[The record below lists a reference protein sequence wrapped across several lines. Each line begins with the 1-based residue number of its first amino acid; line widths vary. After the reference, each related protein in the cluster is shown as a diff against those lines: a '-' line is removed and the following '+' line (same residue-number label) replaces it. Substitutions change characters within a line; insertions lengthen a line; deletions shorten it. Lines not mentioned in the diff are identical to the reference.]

1 MNEQNNIQIDRNV
14 LRWISLGIGL
24 LALLATVVALIAE
37 GKFSTVS
44 WILLGVG
51 IAGIA
56 GFVLVDARAFV
67 SAITGRQGLFGLT
80 TTFMTI
86 FFLAVMVA
94 LYLLLK
100 QANIEPW
107 DVSETQKYTLSDT
120 TTQLLA
126 ELDEPVQVLAFYT
139 PSDYNKEEAELRL
152 GQYERNSDGQLTVD
166 FVDPDADP
174 ALAGKYE
181 VESSGTIIFEQGEQT
196 SRANS
201 VTENELT
208 GALARVLLGNERHL
222 YAITGHGERSFTGY
236 DTIGYST
243 INQHLENFNI
253 ITEEINLLE
262 TGEIPADADMVLI
275 AGPTATFT
283 DTEIAIL
290 SAYLDEGGA
299 AMILSEP
306 GTGGGTLGNGV
317 MGVAFSPDGDSIATG
332 GADGTIRLWDAANG
346 DEIGVI
352 RGHTAG
358 LTDVAFSPD
367 GRRIVSASI
376 DNTVRVWDVE
386 SGEQLAILEGQ
397 TSAVRRAAF
406 SPDGSLIASV
416 GENQAVNVWDA
427 DTYQSMS
434 YSPLAVP
441 VPLMALAFSPNSDH
455 IAAGGGSNETG
466 PIYVWNTETGEAE
479 ISQPLHSNFVFS
491 MAFTPDGQTL
501 KSAAVDGTVGS
512 LDIESGEGSATPR
525 YADTGI
531 SAIAIA
537 GDGTTAYALVDATV
551 HLQADAS
558 APPDEDTVLSGHTDI
573 IWDLAFSPDGSRL
586 VSVGR
591 DNIIDVWNV
600 DEGTLDY
607 MISGHSAVDPL
618 LQYLESAWKIRL
630 NDDIVIDLGTA
641 QQFDEFTPIVYTYDE
656 YSPIT
661 ASILNQYTFFPDARS
676 ITRLDTS
683 ATNLSLTALAF
694 TSSDP
699 NNPDA
704 TLSWGET
711 TDPYTV
717 GYYDFDEADIAGPVT
732 LAASAEDLD
741 SGARLVVVG
750 DADFISNSALE
761 YSNFDNSQFFVKA
774 VEWLTE
780 SEDSIEL
787 PPVNFEDRRFDTQFG
802 PIQLRLVQIGTACLM
817 PIAFIVAGFGVWIT
831 RRSRR

>member
-14 LRWISLGIGL
+14 LRWVSLGIGL
-24 LALLATVVALIAE
+24 LALLAMLVAWIAE
-37 GKFSTVS
+37 GKFSTAS
-44 WILLGVG
+44 WISLGVSV
-51 IAGIA
+51 AGIA
-56 GFVLVDARAFV
+56 GFILVDARAFV

-80 TTFMTI
+80 TAFMTI

-107 DVSETQKYTLSDT
+107 DVSESQEYTLSDT
-120 TTQLLA
+120 TTQLLS
-126 ELDEPVQVLAFYT
+126 ELDGPVQVLAFYA
-139 PSDYNKEEAELRL
+139 PSDYGKEEAKLRL
-152 GQYERNSDGQLTVD
+152 DQYERESDGKLTVD
-166 FVDPDADP
+166 FIDPDADP

-181 VESSGTIIFEQGEQT
+181 VESSGTIVFEQGDQT
-196 SRANS
+196 SKADS

-208 GALARVLLGNERHL
+208 GALARVMLGDERHL
-222 YAITGHGERSFTGY
+222 YAIVGHGERTFTGY
-236 DTIGYST
+236 DTTGYST
-243 INQHLENFNI
+243 INRHLENFNI
-253 ITEEINLLE
+253 ITDEINLLE

-306 GTGGGTLGNGV
+306 GTGGGTMGNGV
-317 MGVAFSPDGDSIATG
+317 MGVAFSPDGDTIATG

-367 GRRIVSASI
+367 GSRIVSTSI

-386 SGEQLAILEGQ
+386 SGEQLAVLEGE
-397 TSAVRRAAF
+397 TAAVRRATF
-406 SPDGSLIASV
+406 SPDGNLIASV
-416 GENQAVNVWDA
+416 GENQAVNIWDA
-427 DTYQSMS
+427 DTYQPMA

-441 VPLMALAFSPNSDH
+441 VPLMTLAFSPDSAH
-455 IAAGGGSNETG
+455 IAVGGGSSTEG
-466 PIYVWNTETGEAE
+466 PIYVWNTETGEVE
-479 ISQPLHSNFVFS
+479 ISEPLHSSFVFS
-491 MAFTPDGQTL
+491 MAFSPDGQTL
-501 KSAAVDGTVGS
+501 KSAAVDGTIGS

-525 YADTGI
+525 YADTGT

-537 GDGTTAYALVDATV
+537 KDGTIAYALVDATV
-551 HLQADAS
+551 HLQTDTGAQ
-558 APPDEDTVLSGHTDI
+558 PDKDIVLSGHTDV
-573 IWDLAFSPDGSRL
+573 IWDLAFSPDGSRV

-618 LQYLESAWKIRL
+618 LQYLENNWKIRL

-656 YSPIT
+656 FSPIT
-661 ASILNQYTFFPDARS
+661 APILNQYTFFPDARS

-683 ATNLSLTALAF
+683 ASSLSLIALAL
-694 TSSDP
+694 TSSSSSGV
-699 NNPDA
+699 
-704 TLSWGET
+704 TSWGET

-717 GYYDFDEADIAGPVT
+717 GTYGFDEADIPGPVT
-732 LAASAEDLD
+732 LAVSAEDLE

-750 DADFISNSALE
+750 DSDFVSNAMLE
-761 YSNFDNSQFFVKA
+761 YSNFDNSQFFIKA

-787 PPVNFEDRRFDTQFG
+787 PPVNFEDRRFDPQFG
-802 PIQLRLVQIGTACLM
+802 LVQLRLVQISAACLM
-817 PIAFIVAGFGVWIT
+817 PIAFIVAGLGVWIT